1 MWSIKGP
8 PTHHCAGRCSTL
20 VWCIGGCAQGDAR
33 SPTINLDLPRVKV
46 LMIKSLEAASDG
58 ALTSVDLEVILQD
71 PLDSYEDD
79 E

>member
-1 MWSIKGP
+1 MDPS
-8 PTHHCAGRCSTL
+8 
-20 VWCIGGCAQGDAR
+20 
-33 SPTINLDLPRVKV
+33 RVKV

-58 ALTSVDLEVILQD
+58 ALMSVDLEAILQD